1 MSRID
6 SQTPNLPV
14 TGKATNLEDLDV
26 SQFMDLLIAE
36 LRNQDPLDPVDNSE
50 MAQQISQ
57 IREIAA
63 TDKLSSTLSAVT
75 SGQNLTTASSL
86 IGREVEALS
95 DTGEN
100 VRGVVDKVTVKVD
113 EDDSS
118 LRQYRI
124 HIGEQVFE
132 LSRVREVNAGEQ
144 I

>member
-6 SQTPNLPV
+6 SLQPNQPV

-63 TDKLSSTLSAVT
+63 TDKLSSTLAAVT

-95 DTGEN
+95 DVGET
-100 VRGVVDKVTVKVD
+100 VRGLVDKVTVQVD
-113 EDDSS
+113 EDDNS
-118 LRQYRI
+118 LRHYRI
-124 HIGEQVFE
+124 HIGEAVFD
-132 LSRVREVNAGEQ
+132 LDRVREVNAGA
-144 I
+144 